1 MLKVKE
7 KKQRRSNAKPFA
19 GPVVGLFVF
28 YILHDYLQER
38 SFSNPRFEFGWVM
51 TFIEL
56 TVYSFSS
63 VAIEGA
69 NYRDGP
75 SREVLS
81 WFIGLTLVLGVSQ
94 GSGSASLNFVT
105 MPVKVAFKSC
115 KLIPTMFF
123 GFLLTGRWY
132 SRVDY
137 IAALFM
143 CSSLI
148 FLTIAEHSDHEKKAQ
163 LSGILLLMLSIFT
176 DALSI
181 NFQEKIMVWMKVP
194 TKDMLFWTNGASA
207 VLLLFFTIINGEL
220 MAAEEDLR
228 IPDSVVERDDA
239 SILDGRRWLFLEEP
253 SSLFWV
259 ILQAL
264 AGYLGLRCYLRIIKR
279 AGAAMAVVATSFR
292 KILTITLSFVAFKKA
307 FTSVHFLAICLL
319 VAGVTTKIARKVSK
333 SQLKDESS
341 IV

>member
-1 MLKVKE
+1 
-7 KKQRRSNAKPFA
+7 
-19 GPVVGLFVF
+19 
-28 YILHDYLQER
+28 
-38 SFSNPRFEFGWVM
+38 M

-63 VAIEGA
+63 VALEGA
-69 NYRDGP
+69 NFRKGP
-75 SREVLS
+75 SLKVLN
-81 WFIGLTLVLGVSQ
+81 WVIGLTVVLGVSQ
-94 GSGSASLNFVT
+94 GTGSASLNFVT

-115 KLIPTMFF
+115 KLIPTMVV
-123 GFLLTGRWY
+123 GFILTGRWY
-132 SRVDY
+132 SSIDY

-163 LSGILLLMLSIFT
+163 FSGILLLMVSIFT

-181 NFQEKIMVWMKVP
+181 NFQEKIIVWMKVP

-207 VLLLFFTIINGEL
+207 VLLFFFTIINGEL
-220 MAAEEDLR
+220 MAA
-228 IPDSVVERDDA
+228 
-239 SILDGRRWLFLEEP
+239 GWLFVEEP
-253 SSLFWV
+253 SCLFWV
-259 ILQAL
+259 VLQAL

-307 FTSVHFLAICLL
+307 FTSVHFVAMCLL
-319 VAGVTTKIARKVSK
+319 AAGVGTKVARKVRK
-333 SQLKDESS
+333 SRQKDESS

>member
-7 KKQRRSNAKPFA
+7 KKQRRSNAKTFA

-81 WFIGLTLVLGVSQ
+81 WFIGLTLLLGASQ

-132 SRVDY
+132 SSVDY

-148 FLTIAEHSDHEKKAQ
+148 FLTIAEHSDHEKRAQ
-163 LSGILLLMLSIFT
+163 LPGILLLMLSIFT

-207 VLLLFFTIINGEL
+207 LLLLFFTIINGEL
-220 MAAEEDLR
+220 MAAGL
-228 IPDSVVERDDA
+228 
-239 SILDGRRWLFLEEP
+239 LFLEEP

-307 FTSVHFLAICLL
+307 FTSVHFVAICLL
-319 VAGVTTKIARKVSK
+319 VAGVTIKIVRKVRK
-333 SQLKDESS
+333 SQQKDESS

>member
-7 KKQRRSNAKPFA
+7 KKQRRSNAKPFI
-19 GPVVGLFVF
+19 GPVLGLFVF
-28 YILHDYLQER
+28 YVLHDYLQER

-63 VAIEGA
+63 VALEGA
-69 NYRDGP
+69 NYREGP
-75 SREVLS
+75 SRKVLS
-81 WFIGLTLVLGVSQ
+81 WFFGLTVVLGVSQ

-115 KLIPTMFF
+115 KLIPTMLF
-123 GFLLTGRWY
+123 GFLLTGRLY
-132 SRVDY
+132 SSFDY

-143 CSSLI
+143 CASLI
-148 FLTIAEHSDHEKKAQ
+148 FLTIAEHSDHEHKAEF
-163 LSGILLLMLSIFT
+163 SGILLLLVSIFT

-207 VLLLFFTIINGEL
+207 ILLLFFTIVNGEL
-220 MAAEEDLR
+220 IAA
-228 IPDSVVERDDA
+228 
-239 SILDGRRWLFLEEP
+239 GWLFIEEP
-253 SSLFWV
+253 SCFFWV
-259 ILQAL
+259 VLQAL
-264 AGYLGLRCYLRIIKR
+264 AGYMGLRCYLRIIKR
-279 AGAAMAVVATSFR
+279 AGAAMAVVTTSFR

-307 FTSVHFLAICLL
+307 FTSVHFVALCLL
-319 VAGVTTKIARKVSK
+319 AAGVGTKVANKIRKSR
-333 SQLKDESS
+333 QKDESS